1 MKRSLIF
8 GLFCLPAGLIAI
20 AMIFGNNND
29 YDPGWWRFQFSIVA
43 ASILIPAFL
52 WYLIIERKKRFSM
65 KRGIVVGVLSVFLS
79 HYFSW
84 FFWLY
89 IGPLLEQRPEIL
101 DGGVDPLLFS
111 MKASLTYSTVS
122 LLLFGLLHLPLG
134 GLIGGSY
141 ANYIKKTKQKTLLKR
156 ATDILKVI

>member
-20 AMIFGNNND
+20 AMIFSNNND
-29 YDPGWWRFQFSIVA
+29 YDPGWWRFQFSIAA
-43 ASILIPAFL
+43 ASILVPAFL

-65 KRGIVVGVLSVFLS
+65 KRGIVIGVLGAVLS

-84 FFWLY
+84 FFFLY
-89 IGPLLEQRPEIL
+89 IGPALL
-101 DGGVDPLLFS
+101 DGTDVNPLFS
-111 MKASLTYSTVS
+111 MKAALTYSTVS

-134 GLIGGSY
+134 GLIGGCY
-141 ANYIKKTKQKTLLKR
+141 ANYVKETKHKTLLKR
-156 ATDILKVI
+156 AADILKVI

>member
-8 GLFCLPAGLIAI
+8 GLFCLPVGLLAI
-20 AMIFGNNND
+20 VMNVINYNN
-29 YDPGWWRFQFSIVA
+29 YDSSWWRFQFSIAA
-43 ASILIPAFL
+43 ASILVPAFL

-65 KRGIVVGVLSVFLS
+65 KRGIVVGVLGAVLS

-84 FFWLY
+84 FFFLY
-89 IGPLLEQRPEIL
+89 IGPALL
-101 DGGVDPLLFS
+101 DGTDVNPLFS
-111 MKASLTYSTVS
+111 MKAALTYSTVS

-134 GLIGGSY
+134 GLIGGYY

>member
-20 AMIFGNNND
+20 AMIFSNNND
-29 YDPGWWRFQFSIVA
+29 YDPGWWRFQFSIAA

-65 KRGIVVGVLSVFLS
+65 KRGIVIGVLGAVLS

-84 FFWLY
+84 FFFLY
-89 IGPLLEQRPEIL
+89 IGPALL
-101 DGGVDPLLFS
+101 DGTDVNPLFS
-111 MKASLTYSTVS
+111 MKAALTYSTVS

-134 GLIGGSY
+134 GLIGGCY
-141 ANYIKKTKQKTLLKR
+141 ANYVKETKHKTLLKK
-156 ATDILKVI
+156 AADILKVI

>member
-8 GLFCLPAGLIAI
+8 GLFCLPVGLLAI
-20 AMIFGNNND
+20 AMIFSNNNN
-29 YDPGWWRFQFSIVA
+29 YDSSWWRFQFSIAA
-43 ASILIPAFL
+43 ASILVPAFL
-52 WYLIIERKKRFSM
+52 WYLIIERKKCFSM
-65 KRGIVVGVLSVFLS
+65 KRGIVVGLLSAVLS

-84 FFWLY
+84 FFSMY
-89 IGPLLEQRPEIL
+89 IGPLLERPAEIL
-101 DGGVDPLLFS
+101 DGGVETLLFS

-122 LLLFGLLHLPLG
+122 LLLLGLLHLPVG

>member
-8 GLFCLPAGLIAI
+8 GLFCLPVGLLAI
-20 AMIFGNNND
+20 AMIFSNNNN
-29 YDPGWWRFQFSIVA
+29 YDSSWWRFQFSIAA
-43 ASILIPAFL
+43 ASILVPAFL

-65 KRGIVVGVLSVFLS
+65 KRGIVVGVLGAVLS

-84 FFWLY
+84 FFFMY

-101 DGGVDPLLFS
+101 DGGVNPLLFS
-111 MKASLTYSTVS
+111 MKASLTYSKVS
-122 LLLFGLLHLPLG
+122 LLLFGLLHLPVG

>member
-8 GLFCLPAGLIAI
+8 GLFCLPVGLLAI
-20 AMIFGNNND
+20 AMIFSNNNY
-29 YDPGWWRFQFSIVA
+29 YDSSWWRFQFSIAA
-43 ASILIPAFL
+43 ASILVPAFL

-65 KRGIVVGVLSVFLS
+65 KRGIVVGVLGAVLS

-84 FFWLY
+84 FFFLY
-89 IGPLLEQRPEIL
+89 ISPLLEQKPEIL

-122 LLLFGLLHLPLG
+122 LLLLGLLHLPVG

-156 ATDILKVI
+156 AADILKVI

>member
-1 MKRSLIF
+1 MKQSLLF
-8 GLFCLPAGLIAI
+8 GLFCLPVGLLAI
-20 AMIFGNNND
+20 AMIFSNNNN
-29 YDPGWWRFQFSIVA
+29 YDSSWWRFQFSIAA
-43 ASILIPAFL
+43 ASILVPAFL

-65 KRGIVVGVLSVFLS
+65 KRGIVVGVLSVVLS

-84 FFWLY
+84 FFFMY
-89 IGPLLEQRPEIL
+89 IGSLFEQRSEIL

-134 GLIGGSY
+134 ALIGRYY
-141 ANYIKKTKQKTLLKR
+141 ANYVKETKHKTLLKR
-156 ATDILKVI
+156 AADILKVI

>member
-20 AMIFGNNND
+20 AMIFSNNND

-65 KRGIVVGVLSVFLS
+65 KRGIVVGVLSVVLS

-84 FFWLY
+84 FFFLY
-89 IGPLLEQRPEIL
+89 IGPALL
-101 DGGVDPLLFS
+101 DGTDVNPLFS
-111 MKASLTYSTVS
+111 MKAALTYSTVS

-134 GLIGGSY
+134 GLIGGCY
-141 ANYIKKTKQKTLLKR
+141 ANYVKETKHKTLLKK
-156 ATDILKVI
+156 AADILKVN

>member
-29 YDPGWWRFQFSIVA
+29 YDPGWWRFQFSIAA
-43 ASILIPAFL
+43 ASILVPAFL

-65 KRGIVVGVLSVFLS
+65 KRGIVVGVLGAVLS

-84 FFWLY
+84 FFFLY
-89 IGPLLEQRPEIL
+89 IGPALL
-101 DGGVDPLLFS
+101 DGTDVNPLFS
-111 MKASLTYSTVS
+111 MKAALTYSTVS

-134 GLIGGSY
+134 GLIGGCY
-141 ANYIKKTKQKTLLKR
+141 ANYVKETKHKTLLKR
-156 ATDILKVI
+156 AADILKVI

>member
-8 GLFCLPAGLIAI
+8 GLFCLPVGLLAI
-20 AMIFGNNND
+20 AMIFSNNNN
-29 YDPGWWRFQFSIVA
+29 YDSSWWRFQFSIAA
-43 ASILIPAFL
+43 ASILVPAFL

-65 KRGIVVGVLSVFLS
+65 KRGIVVGVLGAVLS

-84 FFWLY
+84 FFFLY
-89 IGPLLEQRPEIL
+89 ISPLLEQKPEIL

-122 LLLFGLLHLPLG
+122 LLLFGLLHLPVG